1 MKKSY
6 LLVLLM
12 LIFVLG
18 ACGGGNTNKV
28 DSENS
33 GATDRTAEKS
43 DGESNEQIELNL
55 SHVLAENSSFHA
67 TAVKLAELVEER
79 TDGDITIEIFP
90 AGQLG
95 GEVQS
100 IQAARNGNQD
110 LIVTGTPALT
120 GTAPEF
126 LALDLPYLFN
136 DLDDAND
143 FLQGPVGD
151 DLLDGLKEYGL
162 IGLGFTSSLER
173 NVFAN
178 KAVQS
183 LDDFENLNIRVVE
196 SDGYIDA
203 YKALGAQP
211 TPMAYSEV
219 YLSLQQ
225 GVIDAGEAAAD
236 TMITDKFMEVA
247 THYNLTKSHFYPVV
261 LIISEKSWNLLS
273 EEQQEIMAEAAKEAT
288 QEGINVFAEDYEA
301 SLKTMEES
309 GIEIVETDMASF
321 KEATQSLRDDFIENN
336 PDLNNDLV
344 DLIKN

>member
-1 MKKSY
+1 MKKGY

-12 LIFVLG
+12 LILVLG
-18 ACGGGNTNKV
+18 ACSGGSSDKEDSGNGESAVN
-28 DSENS
+28 
-33 GATDRTAEKS
+33 TAEKS
-43 DGESNEQIELNL
+43 EGGSNEPIEFNL
-55 SHVLAENSSFHA
+55 SHVLAEDSSFHV
-67 TAVKLAELVEER
+67 TAAKLAELVEER
-79 TDGDITIEIFP
+79 TNGDVTIEIFP

-136 DLDDAND
+136 DLDEAND

-151 DLLDGLKEYGL
+151 NLLDGLKEYGL
-162 IGLGFTSSLER
+162 IGLGFTSTLER

-178 KAVQS
+178 RSVQN
-183 LDDFENLNIRVVE
+183 LDDFKNLNIRVVE

-273 EEQQEIMAEAAKEAT
+273 DEQQEIMAQAAKEAT
-288 QEGINVFAEDYEA
+288 QEGIRVFAEDYEA
-301 SLKTMEES
+301 SLKTMADN

-336 PDLNNDLV
+336 PDLSSDLV